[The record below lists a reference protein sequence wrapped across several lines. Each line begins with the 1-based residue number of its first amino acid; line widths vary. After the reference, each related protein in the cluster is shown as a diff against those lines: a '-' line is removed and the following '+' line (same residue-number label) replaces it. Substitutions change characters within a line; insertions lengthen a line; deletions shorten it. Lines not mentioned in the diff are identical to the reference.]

1 MQPPSW
7 LEISLQADPVLHD
20 PLSSFLFDLGCT
32 GVVSEDFQDRTLKA
46 YLPFQQDLEGIRAR
60 VDLYLHGLKEV
71 FPEVSSPV
79 IRFSQVEN
87 QDWGLSWRRFFRPVL
102 VTPGLLI
109 LPAWEPVPETDVA
122 HIIRMDPGPAFGTGQ
137 HPTTRMCLEAMEL
150 VPLKSPWSLLD
161 VGTGSGIL
169 AIYGLQLGAEKVLAL
184 DTDPEAIR
192 WAGQNIRLNRAGA
205 GIRLSQDP
213 VEQVREKYALVCA
226 NLILGEILRL
236 MPFLPGLMAPG
247 GRLILSG
254 ILEDQI
260 PQVAAS
266 LSSHGLCAPETL
278 RQGEWV
284 CIIAAKRLEP

>member
-46 YLPFQQDLEGIRAR
+46 YLPLQQDLEGIRAR
-60 VDLYLHGLKEV
+60 IDLYLHALKEI
-71 FPEVSSPV
+71 FPDVSSPV
-79 IRFSQVEN
+79 IRFSQLED
-87 QDWGLSWRRFFRPVL
+87 QDWGLSWRRFFHPVQ

-137 HPTTRMCLEAMEL
+137 HPTTRMCLEAMEQ
-150 VPLKSPWSLLD
+150 VPLKGPWTLLD

-169 AIYGLQLGAEKVLAL
+169 AIYAVQLGAEKVLAL

-192 WAGQNIRLNRAGA
+192 WAGQNIRLNRAEA
-205 GIRLSQDP
+205 GIRLSQEP
-213 VEQVREKYALVCA
+213 VEQVREKYSLVCA

-236 MPFLPGLMAPG
+236 MPFLPGLMDPG

-254 ILEDQI
+254 ILRDQ
-260 PQVAAS
+260 VREVVVS
-266 LSSHGLCAPETL
+266 LSENDLRPNETL
-278 RQGEWV
+278 YQDEWACLV
-284 CIIAAKRLEP
+284 AAKRK

>member
-32 GVVSEDFQDRTLKA
+32 GVVSEDFQDLTLKA

-60 VDLYLHGLKEV
+60 VDLYLHALKDL
-71 FPEVSSPV
+71 FPDVSSPV
-79 IRFSQVEN
+79 IRFSQVED
-87 QDWGLSWRRFFRPVL
+87 QDWGRSWRRFFRPVR

-137 HPTTRMCLEAMEL
+137 HPTTRMCLEAMERAL
-150 VPLKSPWSLLD
+150 LKSPWSLLD

-192 WAGQNIRLNRAGA
+192 WAGQNIRLNRAEA

-236 MPFLPGLMAPG
+236 MPFLPGLLDPG

-254 ILEDQI
+254 ILRDQ
-260 PQVAAS
+260 VREVVVS
-266 LSSHGLCAPETL
+266 LSENGLLPHETL
-278 RQGEWV
+278 HQDEWACV
-284 CIIAAKRLEP
+284 VAAKRA